1 MENKTKN
8 LEILQKLA
16 KLGKILS
23 KIAFIFSVIGICG
36 SLVGVLDV
44 IYGSGGVLKLGGV
57 TAYSALAQFNAYN
70 VKSIEAVLTA
80 WMIVCAGEAVVAKFA
95 ELYFRGVLTAE
106 TPFTRTGARQLNRL
120 GIITIVIPIVS
131 VTLAEIVQEVMTG
144 FMNTAADNRINLD
157 FNNEASVVMGVMF
170 IVGSVI
176 CAYGAEL
183 LQGEETV

>member
-36 SLVGVLDV
+36 CLVGLLDV
-44 IYGSGGVLKLGGV
+44 IYGSGGVLKIGGV
-57 TAYSALAQFNAYN
+57 TVYSALVQFNAYN

-80 WMIVCAGEAVVAKFA
+80 WLIVCAGEAVVAKFA

-106 TPFTRTGARQLNRL
+106 TPFTRTGAKQLNRL

-131 VTLAEIVQEVMTG
+131 VTLAEIV
-144 FMNTAADNRINLD
+144 
-157 FNNEASVVMGVMF
+157 
-170 IVGSVI
+170 
-176 CAYGAEL
+176 
-183 LQGEETV
+183 